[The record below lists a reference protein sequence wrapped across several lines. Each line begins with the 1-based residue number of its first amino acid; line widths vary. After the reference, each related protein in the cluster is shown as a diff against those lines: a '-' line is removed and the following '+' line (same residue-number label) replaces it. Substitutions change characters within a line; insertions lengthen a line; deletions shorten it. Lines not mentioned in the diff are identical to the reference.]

1 MSIKKPSKTTVFFR
15 KKGKLPAKKIP
26 QQMIP
31 VTDLYEKTLT
41 VGRNDFLKVKGSVDT
56 NIYHVVSGSLRV
68 YVLDDFEE
76 HIIRFG
82 YRDNLIVSLDSFLTG
97 QPSDFY
103 IQAIKK
109 TVLQV
114 ITKNRFLEFLN
125 QNENNKQLWREILED
140 LVLQQI
146 EREKDLLT
154 SSPKERYLR
163 VLRRSP
169 RLFQEIPNRHIANYL
184 RMSPET
190 LSRLKKS

>member
-1 MSIKKPSKTTVFFR
+1 
-15 KKGKLPAKKIP
+15 
-26 QQMIP
+26 MIP

-41 VGRNDFLKVKGSVDT
+41 LGRNDFLKVKGSVDT
-56 NIYHVVSGSLRV
+56 NIYYVVSGSLRV

-76 HIIRFG
+76 HVIRFG
-82 YRDNLIVSLDSFLTG
+82 YRDNLIVSLDSFLTE

-109 TVLQV
+109 TVLKV
-114 ITKNRFLEFLN
+114 ITKKRFMEFLDRD
-125 QNENNKQLWREILED
+125 ENNKRLWREILEE
-140 LVLQQI
+140 LVLQQM
-146 EREKDLLT
+146 EREKDILT

-169 RLFQEIPNRHIANYL
+169 QLFQEIPNRHIANYL